1 MARTREFIAN
11 TATSPAVVSL
21 TQTTANFPAVT
32 HVDFAVQVSPPRSA
46 KICCQMGNLHLKKVN
61 FTKGYQVLHK
71 EV

>member
-32 HVDFAVQVSPPRSA
+32 HVDSAVQVSPPRSA

-61 FTKGYQVLHK
+61 FTKKLSSVT
-71 EV
+71 